1 MNENRRKF
9 IEVLKGMDNTVFN
22 MCNNIQNVPGI
33 CPGLEPGDLT
43 EAVKMNL
50 LQYSVFIICSDSVI
64 SEDEVDM
71 LNALDLIDAPL
82 TQAMVQKFAAD
93 QHLTGEEFA
102 NKVPETFKIFTTVD
116 NLLYAQHKKLDATCT
131 ESVSELYACIGLF
144 LSLSDD
150 NITESEIARMIM
162 FHRNLDEYA
171 RRSITEVVRGE
182 RIYPDTLQNA
192 IDRFKKDGAGNSKT
206 YDSSENENPT
216 SDENPSS
223 EADASAQD
231 SAAADDEKSLDE
243 LLAELDGLTG
253 LDNIKSEV
261 RSLINLL
268 RVRKMR
274 AERGIHQPEMSNHLV
289 FIGNPGTGKTTVA
302 RLIAKIYKKLGILS
316 TGAFVE
322 TDRSGLVAGY
332 VGQTAI
338 KTQEMIKK
346 AMGGVLFID
355 EAYSLAQGGDND
367 YGREAI
373 DTLLKAMEDKR
384 RDLVVIVAGYPEPM
398 EKFLNANPGLRSRF
412 NKFLYFQDYTAPE
425 LRHIFEGL
433 CEQSGVTLD
442 EDAGDYV
449 QSFFE
454 KRIASHPQNFANA
467 REVRNYFEQALGRQ
481 ADRIVADGKVTDD
494 ELARVT
500 LADVVSQAIVGDK

>member
-9 IEVLKGMDNTVFN
+9 VEVLKGMDNTVFN
-22 MCNNIQNVPGI
+22 LCNDIQNMPGI
-33 CPGLEPGDLT
+33 GPGLEPGDL
-43 EAVKMNL
+43 AKSVKMNL

-64 SEDEVDM
+64 SEDEVEM

-82 TQAMVQKFAAD
+82 TQALIQKFAAD

-102 NKVPETFKIFTTVD
+102 GKVPETFKVFTTVD
-116 NLLYAQHKKLDATCT
+116 NLLFAQHKKLDATCT
-131 ESVSELYACIGLF
+131 ESVAELYACIGLF

-182 RIYPDTLQNA
+182 RTYPDTLQHA
-192 IDRFKKDGAGNSKT
+192 IDHFKTDGANHN
-206 YDSSENENPT
+206 SSEKEPLASEDNT
-216 SDENPSS
+216 SSA
-223 EADASAQD
+223 ADAPAQG
-231 SAAADDEKSLDE
+231 SAADDDDKSLDE
-243 LLAELDGLTG
+243 LLAELDNLTG
-253 LDNIKSEV
+253 LGNIKNEV

-332 VGQTAI
+332 
-338 KTQEMIKK
+338 
-346 AMGGVLFID
+346 
-355 EAYSLAQGGDND
+355 
-367 YGREAI
+367 
-373 DTLLKAMEDKR
+373 
-384 RDLVVIVAGYPEPM
+384 PEPM

-412 NKFLYFQDYTAPE
+412 NKFLYFQDYTAEE

-433 CEQSGVTLD
+433 CTQSGVTLD
-442 EDAGDYV
+442 PDAGDHV

-500 LADVVSQAIVGDK
+500 LEDVVSGSD

>member
-1 MNENRRKF
+1 MR
-9 IEVLKGMDNTVFN
+9 L
-22 MCNNIQNVPGI
+22 C
-33 CPGLEPGDLT
+33 
-43 EAVKMNL
+43 
-50 LQYSVFIICSDSVI
+50 
-64 SEDEVDM
+64 
-71 LNALDLIDAPL
+71 
-82 TQAMVQKFAAD
+82 
-93 QHLTGEEFA
+93 
-102 NKVPETFKIFTTVD
+102 D
-116 NLLYAQHKKLDATCT
+116 NLLFAQHKKLDATCT
-131 ESVSELYACIGLF
+131 ESVAELYACIGLF

-182 RIYPDTLQNA
+182 RTYPDTLQHA
-192 IDRFKKDGAGNSKT
+192 IDHFKTDGANHN
-206 YDSSENENPT
+206 SSEKEPLASEDNT
-216 SDENPSS
+216 SSA
-223 EADASAQD
+223 ADAPAQG
-231 SAAADDEKSLDE
+231 SAADDDDKSLDE
-243 LLAELDGLTG
+243 LLAELDNLTG
-253 LDNIKSEV
+253 LGNIKNEV

-332 VGQTAI
+332 
-338 KTQEMIKK
+338 
-346 AMGGVLFID
+346 
-355 EAYSLAQGGDND
+355 
-367 YGREAI
+367 
-373 DTLLKAMEDKR
+373 
-384 RDLVVIVAGYPEPM
+384 PEPM

-412 NKFLYFQDYTAPE
+412 NKFLYFQDYTAEE

-433 CEQSGVTLD
+433 CTQSGVTLD
-442 EDAGDYV
+442 PDAGDYV

-500 LADVVSQAIVGDK
+500 LEDVVSGSD

>member
-9 IEVLKGMDNTVFN
+9 VEVLKGMDNTVFN
-22 MCNNIQNVPGI
+22 LCNDIQNMPGI
-33 CPGLEPGDLT
+33 GPGLEPGDL
-43 EAVKMNL
+43 AKSVKMNL

-64 SEDEVDM
+64 SEDEVEM

-82 TQAMVQKFAAD
+82 TQALIQKFAAD

-102 NKVPETFKIFTTVD
+102 GKVPETFKVFTTVD
-116 NLLYAQHKKLDATCT
+116 NLLFAQHKKLDATCT
-131 ESVSELYACIGLF
+131 ESVAELYACIGLF

-182 RIYPDTLQNA
+182 RTYPDTLQHA
-192 IDRFKKDGAGNSKT
+192 IDHFKTDGANHN
-206 YDSSENENPT
+206 SSEKEPLASEDNT
-216 SDENPSS
+216 SSA
-223 EADASAQD
+223 ADAPAQG
-231 SAAADDEKSLDE
+231 SAADDDDKSLDE
-243 LLAELDGLTG
+243 LLAELDNLTG
-253 LDNIKSEV
+253 LGNIKNEV

-332 VGQTAI
+332 
-338 KTQEMIKK
+338 
-346 AMGGVLFID
+346 
-355 EAYSLAQGGDND
+355 
-367 YGREAI
+367 
-373 DTLLKAMEDKR
+373 
-384 RDLVVIVAGYPEPM
+384 PEPM

-412 NKFLYFQDYTAPE
+412 NKFLYFQDYTAEE

-433 CEQSGVTLD
+433 CTQSGVTLD
-442 EDAGDYV
+442 PDAGDYV

-500 LADVVSQAIVGDK
+500 LEDVVSGSD

>member
-9 IEVLKGMDNTVFN
+9 VEVLKGMDNTVFN
-22 MCNNIQNVPGI
+22 LCNDIQNMPGI
-33 CPGLEPGDLT
+33 GPGLEPGDL
-43 EAVKMNL
+43 AKSVKMNL

-64 SEDEVDM
+64 SEDEVEM

-82 TQAMVQKFAAD
+82 TQALIQKFAAD

-102 NKVPETFKIFTTVD
+102 GKVPETFKVFTTVD
-116 NLLYAQHKKLDATCT
+116 NLLFAQHKKLDATCT
-131 ESVSELYACIGLF
+131 ESVAELYACIGLF

-182 RIYPDTLQNA
+182 RTYPDTLQHA
-192 IDRFKKDGAGNSKT
+192 IDRLKIEGPNHN
-206 YDSSENENPT
+206 SSENEASASEDNT
-216 SDENPSS
+216 SSA
-223 EADASAQD
+223 ADAPAQG
-231 SAAADDEKSLDE
+231 SAADDDDKSLDE
-243 LLAELDGLTG
+243 LLAELDNLTG
-253 LDNIKSEV
+253 LGNIKSEV

-384 RDLVVIVAGYPEPM
+384 KDLVVIVAGYPEPM

-412 NKFLYFQDYTAPE
+412 NKFLYFQDYTAEE

-433 CEQSGVTLD
+433 CTQSGVTLD
-442 EDAGDYV
+442 PDAGDYV

-500 LADVVSQAIVGDK
+500 LEDVVSGSD

>member
-9 IEVLKGMDNTVFN
+9 VEVLKGMDNTVFN
-22 MCNNIQNVPGI
+22 LCNDIQNMPGI
-33 CPGLEPGDLT
+33 GPGLEPGDL
-43 EAVKMNL
+43 AKSVKMNL

-64 SEDEVDM
+64 SEDEVEM

-82 TQAMVQKFAAD
+82 TQALIQKFAAD

-102 NKVPETFKIFTTVD
+102 GKVPETFIVFTTVD
-116 NLLYAQHKKLDATCT
+116 NLLFAQHKKLDATCT
-131 ESVSELYACIGLF
+131 ESVAELYACIGLF

-182 RIYPDTLQNA
+182 RTYPDTLQHA
-192 IDRFKKDGAGNSKT
+192 IDHFKTDSAKQN
-206 YDSSENENPT
+206 SSEKEPLASEDNT
-216 SDENPSS
+216 SSA
-223 EADASAQD
+223 ADAPAQG
-231 SAAADDEKSLDE
+231 SAADDDDKSLDE
-243 LLAELDGLTG
+243 LLAELDNLTG
-253 LDNIKSEV
+253 LGNIKNEV

-332 VGQTAI
+332 
-338 KTQEMIKK
+338 
-346 AMGGVLFID
+346 
-355 EAYSLAQGGDND
+355 
-367 YGREAI
+367 
-373 DTLLKAMEDKR
+373 
-384 RDLVVIVAGYPEPM
+384 PEPM

-412 NKFLYFQDYTAPE
+412 NKFLYFQDYTAEE

-433 CEQSGVTLD
+433 CTQSGVTLD
-442 EDAGDYV
+442 PDAGDYV

-500 LADVVSQAIVGDK
+500 LEDVVSGSD

>member
-9 IEVLKGMDNTVFN
+9 VEVLKGMDNTVFN
-22 MCNNIQNVPGI
+22 LCNDIQNMPGI
-33 CPGLEPGDLT
+33 GPGLEPGDL
-43 EAVKMNL
+43 AKSVKMNL

-64 SEDEVDM
+64 SEDEVEM

-82 TQAMVQKFAAD
+82 TQALIQKFAAD

-102 NKVPETFKIFTTVD
+102 GKVPETFKVFTTVD
-116 NLLYAQHKKLDATCT
+116 NLLFAQHKKLDATCT
-131 ESVSELYACIGLF
+131 ESVAELYACIGLF

-150 NITESEIARMIM
+150 NN
-162 FHRNLDEYA
+162 RNLDEYA

-182 RIYPDTLQNA
+182 RTYPDTLQHA
-192 IDRFKKDGAGNSKT
+192 IDHFKTDGANHN
-206 YDSSENENPT
+206 SSEKEPLASEDNT
-216 SDENPSS
+216 SSA
-223 EADASAQD
+223 ADAPAQG
-231 SAAADDEKSLDE
+231 SAADDDDKSLDE
-243 LLAELDGLTG
+243 LLAELDNLTG
-253 LDNIKSEV
+253 LGNIKNEV

-332 VGQTAI
+332 
-338 KTQEMIKK
+338 
-346 AMGGVLFID
+346 
-355 EAYSLAQGGDND
+355 
-367 YGREAI
+367 
-373 DTLLKAMEDKR
+373 
-384 RDLVVIVAGYPEPM
+384 PEPM

-412 NKFLYFQDYTAPE
+412 NKFLYFQDYTAEE

-433 CEQSGVTLD
+433 CTQSGVTLD
-442 EDAGDYV
+442 PDAGDYV

-500 LADVVSQAIVGDK
+500 LEDVVSGSD

>member
-9 IEVLKGMDNTVFN
+9 VEVLKGMDNTVFN
-22 MCNNIQNVPGI
+22 LCNDIQNMPGI
-33 CPGLEPGDLT
+33 GPGLEPGDL
-43 EAVKMNL
+43 AKSVKMNL

-64 SEDEVDM
+64 SEDEVEM

-82 TQAMVQKFAAD
+82 TQALIQKFAAD

-102 NKVPETFKIFTTVD
+102 GKVSETFIVFTTVD
-116 NLLYAQHKKLDATCT
+116 NLLFAQHKKLDATCT
-131 ESVSELYACIGLF
+131 ESVAELYACIGLF

-182 RIYPDTLQNA
+182 RTYPDTLQHA
-192 IDRFKKDGAGNSKT
+192 IDHFKTDGANHN
-206 YDSSENENPT
+206 SSEKEPLASEDNT
-216 SDENPSS
+216 SSA
-223 EADASAQD
+223 ADAPAQG
-231 SAAADDEKSLDE
+231 SAADDDDKSLDE
-243 LLAELDGLTG
+243 LLAELDNLTG
-253 LDNIKSEV
+253 LGNIKNEV

-332 VGQTAI
+332 
-338 KTQEMIKK
+338 
-346 AMGGVLFID
+346 
-355 EAYSLAQGGDND
+355 
-367 YGREAI
+367 
-373 DTLLKAMEDKR
+373 
-384 RDLVVIVAGYPEPM
+384 PEPM

-412 NKFLYFQDYTAPE
+412 NKFLYFQDYTAEE

-433 CEQSGVTLD
+433 CTQSGVTLD
-442 EDAGDYV
+442 PDAGDYV

-500 LADVVSQAIVGDK
+500 LEDVVSGSD

>member
-9 IEVLKGMDNTVFN
+9 VEVLKGMDNTVFN
-22 MCNNIQNVPGI
+22 LCNDIQNMPGI
-33 CPGLEPGDLT
+33 GPGLEPGDL
-43 EAVKMNL
+43 AKSVKMNL

-64 SEDEVDM
+64 SEDEVEM

-82 TQAMVQKFAAD
+82 TQALIQKFAAD

-102 NKVPETFKIFTTVD
+102 GKVPETFKVFTTVD
-116 NLLYAQHKKLDATCT
+116 NLLFAQHKKLDATCT
-131 ESVSELYACIGLF
+131 ESVAELYACIGLF

-182 RIYPDTLQNA
+182 RTYPDTLQHA
-192 IDRFKKDGAGNSKT
+192 IDHFKTDSAKQN
-206 YDSSENENPT
+206 SSEKEPLASEDNT
-216 SDENPSS
+216 SSA
-223 EADASAQD
+223 ADAPAQG
-231 SAAADDEKSLDE
+231 SAADDDDKSLDE
-243 LLAELDGLTG
+243 LLAELDNLTG
-253 LDNIKSEV
+253 LGNIKNEV

-332 VGQTAI
+332 
-338 KTQEMIKK
+338 
-346 AMGGVLFID
+346 
-355 EAYSLAQGGDND
+355 
-367 YGREAI
+367 
-373 DTLLKAMEDKR
+373 
-384 RDLVVIVAGYPEPM
+384 PEPM

-412 NKFLYFQDYTAPE
+412 NKFLYFQDYTAEE

-433 CEQSGVTLD
+433 CTQSGVTLD
-442 EDAGDYV
+442 PDAGDYV

-467 REVRNYFEQALGRQ
+467 REVRNYFEQALGQ
-481 ADRIVADGKVTDD
+481 K
-494 ELARVT
+494 
-500 LADVVSQAIVGDK
+500 DKLVYQILIGT

>member
-9 IEVLKGMDNTVFN
+9 VEVLKGMDNTVFN
-22 MCNNIQNVPGI
+22 LCNDIQNMPGI
-33 CPGLEPGDLT
+33 GPGLEPGDL
-43 EAVKMNL
+43 AKSVKMNL

-64 SEDEVDM
+64 SEDEVEM

-82 TQAMVQKFAAD
+82 TQALIQKFAAD

-102 NKVPETFKIFTTVD
+102 GKVPETFKVFTTVD
-116 NLLYAQHKKLDATCT
+116 NLLFAQHKKLDATCT
-131 ESVSELYACIGLF
+131 ESVAELYACIGLF

-182 RIYPDTLQNA
+182 RTYPDTLQHA
-192 IDRFKKDGAGNSKT
+192 IDHFKTDSAKQN
-206 YDSSENENPT
+206 SSEKEPLASEDNT
-216 SDENPSS
+216 SSA
-223 EADASAQD
+223 ADAPAQG
-231 SAAADDEKSLDE
+231 SAADDDDKSLDE
-243 LLAELDGLTG
+243 LLAELDNLTG
-253 LDNIKSEV
+253 LGNIKNEV

-302 RLIAKIYKKLGILS
+302 RLIAKIYKKLGISS

-322 TDRSGLVAGY
+322 TDRSGL
-332 VGQTAI
+332 
-338 KTQEMIKK
+338 
-346 AMGGVLFID
+346 
-355 EAYSLAQGGDND
+355 
-367 YGREAI
+367 
-373 DTLLKAMEDKR
+373 
-384 RDLVVIVAGYPEPM
+384 VAGYPEPM

-412 NKFLYFQDYTAPE
+412 NKFLYFQDYTAEE

-433 CEQSGVTLD
+433 CTQSGVTLD
-442 EDAGDYV
+442 PDAGDYV

-500 LADVVSQAIVGDK
+500 LEDVVSGSD